1 MTDSSIT
8 VSVCVC
14 VVVVSLQ
21 CLDLEKST
29 QVDKPGNYPKHSKAD
44 FLEHKIGHLNAQQTR
59 LEFVSS
65 FT

>member
-1 MTDSSIT
+1 M
-8 VSVCVC
+8 C